1 MKNASEK
8 KKRDV
13 MAKAQKV
20 ANKRP
25 SKTDPMGSYT
35 GLPANQA
42 EVPVQDADDL

>member
-1 MKNASEK
+1 MKKASEK
-8 KKRDV
+8 KKREV

-35 GLPANQA
+35 GFPANQA